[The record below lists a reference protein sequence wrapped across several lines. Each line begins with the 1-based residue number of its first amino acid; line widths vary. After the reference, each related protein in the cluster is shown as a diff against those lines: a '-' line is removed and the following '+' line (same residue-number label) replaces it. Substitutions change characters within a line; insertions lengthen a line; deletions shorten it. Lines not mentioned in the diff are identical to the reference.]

1 MYKKNILAIHLN
13 TQIFKGFSA
22 ILLIL
27 LGLIFSSRLVG
38 YFEQAVAGS
47 LNPDIIFSILL
58 LRLPDFLSLM
68 IPFAFF
74 LSLLF
79 LVSELYQSNAIYAYF
94 SAGVS
99 RIQLM
104 RYLAP
109 FFLIVLLAC
118 SILSIFIG
126 PYTKVLSKN
135 LIAEQSFE
143 DRLDSLKPSTLVNI
157 DNGNSYLHF
166 DSINNSLMTGIT
178 FFVSKDDSLSL
189 IKADALEISSL
200 NNQMILSFKNGS
212 IHPNLNS
219 TNKIEVSF
227 QDLTHAIDIDNN
239 PPNKFSLTKLLDY
252 KNSSNFIENQWNASI
267 PLMLIAL
274 LVLGFVFGKSSPRAG
289 REGSMVSGVL
299 IYITYLSLLVA
310 FRESYAESMNFFYLG
325 LWPVHLAVLIFGIVL
340 FRFEGQVPMLK
351 FNFRQR
357 LKTIAVVFAIFALLI
372 WLSA

>member
-1 MYKKNILAIHLN
+1 
-13 TQIFKGFSA
+13 
-22 ILLIL
+22 
-27 LGLIFSSRLVG
+27 
-38 YFEQAVAGS
+38 
-47 LNPDIIFSILL
+47 
-58 LRLPDFLSLM
+58 
-68 IPFAFF
+68 
-74 LSLLF
+74 
-79 LVSELYQSNAIYAYF
+79 
-94 SAGVS
+94 
-99 RIQLM
+99 
-104 RYLAP
+104 
-109 FFLIVLLAC
+109 
-118 SILSIFIG
+118 
-126 PYTKVLSKN
+126 
-135 LIAEQSFE
+135 
-143 DRLDSLKPSTLVNI
+143 
-157 DNGNSYLHF
+157 
-166 DSINNSLMTGIT
+166 MTGIT

-200 NNQMILSFKNGS
+200 NNQMILSLKNGS

-219 TNKIEVSF
+219 TNKMEVSF
-227 QDLTHAIDIDNN
+227 QDLTHAIDIDSN